1 MQFYSICADGR
12 IQKGV
17 NHVDPSL
24 AFMDEMDLDA
34 INRFNERMMA
44 KSSERNSRYDMWRIG
59 EKFVNVEQDSVEFT
73 MNQAA
78 VPCDTGVYTLH
89 TAKLRGRSAANR
101 FKGGAA
107 IFAMLAAAIAAASSI
122 PVAIACGAAS
132 VLFLRSAAKGVG
144 KAAEYSRENVLSMD
158 SLEFARRCAFCLFHA
173 LQGTGLISRI
183 LIEKN
188 INISR
193 REDGS
198 IRVFL
203 DASSEESALFAKS
216 FDELLSPIMNQR
228 YAVPRYE
235 TVPAGRGN
243 FAAISAGLKPARS
256 VIASWHPVPD
266 VLGANKEKAEIFRIQ
281 WNRWV
286 SRGDMVYLRRGR
298 RR

>member
-89 TAKLRGRSAANR
+89 TAKLREDPQPTGLRAERPYLQCWPRRSPPR
-101 FKGGAA
+101 R
-107 IFAMLAAAIAAASSI
+107 ASLSLL
-122 PVAIACGAAS
+122 PAGQPRCSFTFCREGC
-132 VLFLRSAAKGVG
+132 G

-183 LIEKN
+183 LIER
-188 INISR
+188 ISISQGAR
-193 REDGS
+193 TGPS
-198 IRVFL
+198 
-203 DASSEESALFAKS
+203 ASS
-216 FDELLSPIMNQR
+216 
-228 YAVPRYE
+228 
-235 TVPAGRGN
+235 
-243 FAAISAGLKPARS
+243 
-256 VIASWHPVPD
+256 
-266 VLGANKEKAEIFRIQ
+266 
-281 WNRWV
+281 
-286 SRGDMVYLRRGR
+286 
-298 RR
+298 